1 VRWSRAVVCA
11 LCLWPSASLAQSSE
25 RGNEWFLRTG
35 VTTARIF
42 SDNPFVSSAHASGS
56 PVRWGPN
63 LTVEVGR
70 QTDGSQEWHHLYGIP
85 SWGLGFSLASFSNG
99 AHHTRPIEAYT
110 FFSWPFARLNDRMDL
125 TTDFG
130 MGVSWHWKEFG
141 GETASESSV
150 LGSDLNARIDW
161 GFYLR
166 YATTARTR
174 LYMGADFTHRSNGGM
189 SQPDL
194 GINTFGPRVSLQY
207 NLAPGTS
214 NRRLK
219 AAPPPFTP
227 SWEFVIGGAAGVK
240 NVAERTTPIYQRDF
254 GATVITS
261 AAQRQ
266 FYRYGKFAV
275 GTDAT
280 YDGSTGARLD
290 DEDRHWRADVGQRWA
305 LGAYGGYEHII
316 GRFGAIAQAGYYVAR
331 GYDSTKP
338 RLYQRLGWRYRVS
351 DRLWSTFAIRTTGGR
366 RADALEVG
374 AGYRMNNLPWLR

>member
-1 VRWSRAVVCA
+1 MTWIRAVVCA
-11 LCLWPSASLAQSSE
+11 LCLWPGAALAQSTESS
-25 RGNEWFLRTG
+25 NEWFIRTG

-42 SDNPFVSSAHASGS
+42 SDNPFNLNPEVSAH
-56 PVRWGPN
+56 PIRWGPN

-85 SWGLGFSLASFSNG
+85 SWGLGVSLASFSNG
-99 AHHTRPIEAYT
+99 PHHSRPIEAYT
-110 FFSWPFARLNDRMDL
+110 FFSWPLVRLNGRMDL

-166 YATTARTR
+166 YATTPRTR

-207 NLAPGTS
+207 NLAPGTP
-214 NRRLK
+214 NRQLK
-219 AAPPPFTP
+219 APHPPFTP
-227 SWEFVIGGAAGVK
+227 SWEFVVGAAAGVK
-240 NVAERTTPIYQRDF
+240 NVAAIPTYPQDF

-266 FYRYGKFAV
+266 FYRYGKFAF

-280 YDGSTGARLD
+280 YDGSTGVRLD
-290 DEDRHWRADVGQRWA
+290 DADRRWRANPAQRWS
-305 LGAYGGYEHII
+305 LGTYGGYEHII
-316 GRFGAIAQAGYYVAR
+316 GRFGAIAQVGYYVAR
-331 GYDSTKP
+331 GFDNSTKP
-338 RLYQRLGWRYRVS
+338 RLYERLGWRYRVTG
-351 DRLWSTFAIRTTGGR
+351 RLWSTVAIRTTGGR
-366 RADALEVG
+366 RADALEFG
-374 AGYRMNNLPWLR
+374 AGYRMNLPWSK